1 MENEADLVRKKL
13 SYLSTL
19 NEFDARHY
27 IALWA
32 LEFGWGGISKI
43 SKITGKSMN
52 TIRKGIYEI
61 ETNDNLN
68 LKENGRLRR
77 EGGGRKR
84 IADKNPEVKKDIENI
99 LEENTAGDPMSKLR
113 WTNKSTYAI
122 ARELTSKGRNISE
135 DTAGRIIKQLGY
147 SLQANI
153 KSKESGSSEERDSQ
167 FRYINEQVK
176 LFDKKNMPVI
186 SVDTK
191 KKELVGNF
199 KNNGRKW
206 MKKGKAE
213 IVNVYDFE
221 SLAEGRAIPYG
232 IYEVLRNNGFVNVGI
247 SRDTSE
253 FAVESI
259 KQWWK
264 NIGKKNYQNAK
275 ELLICADGGGSNS
288 SRSKL
293 WKFYLQKFANK
304 TGLKITVCHFPPG
317 TSKWNKI
324 EHKMFSFISMN
335 WKGKPLINYELII
348 NLIEGTTTKKGLK
361 IKAKIDKRI
370 YELGK
375 KILEE
380 EFNKVNILEHEIN
393 PKWNYTLSK
402 ISKLFLGLP

>member
-1 MENEADLVRKKL
+1 MSKNMDNLWLQELF
-13 SYLSTL
+13 TL
-19 NEFDARHY
+19 NEVQRRRFA
-27 IALWA
+27 ALKSM
-32 LEFGWGGISKI
+32 EFGWGGVTKI
-43 SKITGKSMN
+43 CKITGMSHN
-52 TIRKGIYEI
+52 TIDKGIKEI
-61 ETNDNLN
+61 KSSKTNIT
-68 LKENGRLRR
+68 KRLRK
-77 EGGGRKR
+77 EGGGRKK
-84 IADKNPEVKKDIENI
+84 IIDKNPEVKKDIENI
-99 LEENTAGDPMSKLR
+99 LEENTAGDPMSKLK
-113 WTNKSTYAI
+113 WTNKSTYTI
-122 ARELTSKGRNISE
+122 AKELTSNGKNISE
-135 DTAGRIIKQLGY
+135 VTTGRIIKQLGY

-167 FRYINEQVK
+167 FRYINGQVK
-176 LFDKKNMPVI
+176 TFARKKWPVI

-221 SLAEGRAIPYG
+221 YLAKGKAIPYG
-232 IYEVLRNNGFVNVGI
+232 IYEVLKNNGFINIGI
-247 SRDTSE
+247 SHDTSE

-259 KQWWK
+259 RQWWK
-264 NIGKKNYQNAK
+264 NIGKRNYPNAK
-275 ELLICADGGGSNS
+275 ELLICADGGGSNA

-335 WKGKPLINYELII
+335 WRGKPLTNYELII

-361 IKAKIDKRI
+361 IKAKIDKKI
-370 YELGK
+370 YELGR
-375 KILEE
+375 KILED
-380 EFNKVNILEHEIN
+380 EFNKINIEEHPTN
-393 PKWNYTLSK
+393 SKWNYT
-402 ISKLFLGLP
+402 IS

>member
-1 MENEADLVRKKL
+1 MKKEDLLRSKIN
-13 SYLSTL
+13 YLSSL
-19 NEFDARHY
+19 NEVDARQY
-27 IALWA
+27 MGLWA
-32 LEFGWGGISKI
+32 IELGWGGISKVN
-43 SKITGKSMN
+43 KLTGKSMD
-52 TIRKGIYEI
+52 TIRKGIREI
-61 ETNDNLN
+61 KSGSNIK
-68 LKENGRLRR
+68 KEGRLRKK
-77 EGGGRKR
+77 GGGRKK
-84 IADKNPEVKKDIENI
+84 IAEKNPEVEKEIENI

-122 ARELTSKGRNISE
+122 AEELNSKGKIISE

-147 SLQANI
+147 SLQLNV

-176 LFDKKNMPVI
+176 IFAKKNMPVI

-206 MKKGKAE
+206 MKKGEAE
-213 IVNVYDFE
+213 VVNIYDFE
-221 SLAEGRAIPYG
+221 NLAKGRAVPYG
-232 IYEVLRNNGFVNVGI
+232 IYEVLKNNGFVNVGI
-247 SRDTSE
+247 SHDTSE

-259 KQWWK
+259 RQWWK
-264 NIGKKNYQNAK
+264 NIGKKNYPSAR

-288 SRSKL
+288 SRSRL

-335 WKGKPLINYELII
+335 WRGKPLINYKMII
-348 NLIEGTTTKKGLK
+348 NLIEGTKTKTGLK
-361 IKAKIDKRI
+361 IKAKIDKGI
-370 YELGK
+370 YKLGK
-375 KILEE
+375 KILEK
-380 EFNKVNILEHEIN
+380 EFKKINIKEHKIN
-393 PKWNYTLSK
+393 PRWNYTLSK
-402 ISKLFLGLP
+402 I

>member
-1 MENEADLVRKKL
+1 MEKEDLLKSKL
-13 SYLSTL
+13 DYLSNL

-27 IALWA
+27 VAIWA
-32 LEFGWGGISKI
+32 MELGWGGISEVN
-43 SKITGKSMN
+43 KITGKAID
-52 TIRKGIYEI
+52 TIRKGIREI
-61 ETNDNLN
+61 KTKKNI
-68 LKENGRLRR
+68 KQNGRLRKK
-77 EGGGRKR
+77 GGGRKK
-84 IADKNPEVKKDIENI
+84 IADKNPEIKKEIENI
-99 LEENTAGDPMSKLR
+99 LEENAAGDPMSKLK
-113 WTNKSTYAI
+113 WTNKSTYSI
-122 ARELTSKGRNISE
+122 TNDLRTKGQNISE
-135 DTAGRIIKQLGY
+135 DTTGRLIKSLGY

-176 LFDKKNMPVI
+176 IFEKKNMPVI

-199 KNNGRKW
+199 KNNGRRW
-206 MKKGKAE
+206 MKKGQAE

-221 SLAEGRAIPYG
+221 YLSKGKAIPYG
-232 IYEVLRNNGFVNVGI
+232 IYEVLKNNGFVNVGI
-247 SRDTSE
+247 SHDTSE

-259 KQWWK
+259 KKWWK
-264 NIGKKNYQNAK
+264 NIGKKNYSGAK
-275 ELLICADGGGSNS
+275 ELLICADGGGSNA
-288 SRSKL
+288 SRSRL

-335 WKGKPLINYELII
+335 WRGKPLTNYELII

-361 IKAKIDKRI
+361 IKAKMDRNI

-375 KILEE
+375 KILEK
-380 EFNKVNILEHEIN
+380 EFDKINIKEHEIN
-393 PKWNYTLSK
+393 PRWNYTLLK
-402 ISKLFLGLP
+402 I

>member
-32 LEFGWGGISKI
+32 LESGWGGISKI